1 MKKISLKIKLTLK
14 YTGCIFVATGIALFF
29 ATMISGTDAQ
39 TAKAMAKVV
48 LPIVFIASLAIGYFL
63 VMEVLK
69 RTADMAESAAEICR
83 TKDFSRQLELEESDV
98 ELERLQLTLN
108 ELLEDVREEGHFAE
122 NVVQEMWMPVS
133 VILTRSAWC
142 LGDWRLSQRQRW
154 QIELVQKKAQILSDF
169 IQEVSFFAKADQG
182 CQPAYKKRMNIS
194 ELTTGIIE
202 GQISRLQEADEPV
215 QIDYEIEPEI
225 YAEVDEN
232 CYRKMLLNLLENS
245 IDYSREIGLIK
256 VVVESKGSEF
266 TCKIADAGIG
276 ISETDLPHV
285 WDRFFRG
292 DPLGAGEGHFGLG
305 LSVVKWIAEVHD
317 GWVDAESILGSGSCF
332 TVGMPCE
339 SKPEAEVEE
348 VPEEEKTVD
357 ALLEGIDEAAETED
371 MTKSNEETEAD
382 GTAEADQVA
391 EIDGITE
398 MNETVATDGIIETNQ
413 TTENE
418 EIKKENNVEDIQ
430 EIVSNESDSH
440 IDSSEESETLGETIA
455 MPVITED
462 TEEQLSENF
471 VPDAEID
478 ETDVKNENSFRKIKI
493 CLSKIK
499 SFLEEEDDEEEDEE
513 DEEVSNECEVIP
525 FKSKEDSDEK

>member
-14 YTGCIFVATGIALFF
+14 YTGCIFVATGIALFL
-29 ATMISGTDAQ
+29 ATVISGTEAQ
-39 TAKAMAKVV
+39 SAKAMAKVV

-63 VMEVLK
+63 VREVLK
-69 RTADMAESAAEICR
+69 RTAYMAESAAEICR
-83 TKDFSRQLELEESDV
+83 TKDFSRQLELEESDA

-266 TCKIADAGIG
+266 TCKIADA
-276 ISETDLPHV
+276 

-339 SKPEAEVEE
+339 PKPEAEVEE
-348 VPEEEKTVD
+348 VSEEEKTVD
-357 ALLEGIDEAAETED
+357 ALLEGINGTDETEEETDADLTTEAEGAVETDATTEEAETEGI
-371 MTKSNEETEAD
+371 TEINTATETEA
-382 GTAEADQVA
+382 V
-391 EIDGITE
+391 
-398 MNETVATDGIIETNQ
+398 
-413 TTENE
+413 TENR
-418 EIKKENNVEDIQ
+418 
-430 EIVSNESDSH
+430 
-440 IDSSEESETLGETIA
+440 DSSEESETLGETIA

-462 TEEQLSENF
+462 TEEQSSENF
-471 VPDAEID
+471 VPDAEKD
-478 ETDVKNENSFRKIKI
+478 ETDVKGENSFRKIKI

-499 SFLEEEDDEEEDEE
+499 SFLEEEDDEEDSDEDEE
-513 DEEVSNECEVIP
+513 ASNECEVIP

>member
-14 YTGCIFVATGIALFF
+14 YTGCIFVATGIALFL
-29 ATMISGTDAQ
+29 ATVISGTDAQ
-39 TAKAMAKVV
+39 SAKAMAKVV

-63 VMEVLK
+63 VREVLK
-69 RTADMAESAAEICR
+69 RTADLAESAAEICR
-83 TKDFSRQLELEESDV
+83 TKDFSRQLELEESDA

-202 GQISRLQEADEPV
+202 GQISRLQETDEPV
-215 QIDYEIEPEI
+215 QIEYEIEPEI

-339 SKPEAEVEE
+339 PKPEPEE
-348 VPEEEKTVD
+348 VSEEEKTV
-357 ALLEGIDEAAETED
+357 ETSEENV
-371 MTKSNEETEAD
+371 SNEEDFLMDDSEKTES
-382 GTAEADQVA
+382 EQ
-391 EIDGITE
+391 
-398 MNETVATDGIIETNQ
+398 
-413 TTENE
+413 E
-418 EIKKENNVEDIQ
+418 EE
-430 EIVSNESDSH
+430 VSNQEQPVEKEGQLEETGSIEVPEDVTESLD
-440 IDSSEESETLGETIA
+440 ETIA

-462 TEEQLSENF
+462 IEDTADIEDTEEPLPANLESATEKDEADGKSET
-471 VPDAEID
+471 P
-478 ETDVKNENSFRKIKI
+478 FRKIKI

-499 SFLEEEDDEEEDEE
+499 NFLEEEDDEEDSDEDL
-513 DEEVSNECEVIP
+513 SNECEVIP
-525 FKSKEDSDEK
+525 FKGKEDSDEK

>member
-14 YTGCIFVATGIALFF
+14 YTGCIFVATGIALFL
-29 ATMISGTDAQ
+29 ATVISGTDAQ
-39 TAKAMAKVV
+39 SAKAMAKVV

-63 VMEVLK
+63 VREVLK

-83 TKDFSRQLELEESDV
+83 TKDFSRQLELEESDA

-215 QIDYEIEPEI
+215 QIEYEIEPEI

-339 SKPEAEVEE
+339 PKPEPEE
-348 VPEEEKTVD
+348 VSEEEKTV
-357 ALLEGIDEAAETED
+357 ETSEENV
-371 MTKSNEETEAD
+371 SNEEDFLMDDSEKTES
-382 GTAEADQVA
+382 EQ
-391 EIDGITE
+391 
-398 MNETVATDGIIETNQ
+398 
-413 TTENE
+413 E
-418 EIKKENNVEDIQ
+418 EE
-430 EIVSNESDSH
+430 VSNQEQPVEKEGQLEETGSIEVPEDVTESLD
-440 IDSSEESETLGETIA
+440 ETIA

-462 TEEQLSENF
+462 IEDTADIEDTEEPLPANLESATEKDEADGKSET
-471 VPDAEID
+471 P
-478 ETDVKNENSFRKIKI
+478 FRKIKI

-499 SFLEEEDDEEEDEE
+499 NFLEEEDDEEDSDEDL
-513 DEEVSNECEVIP
+513 SNECEVIP
-525 FKSKEDSDEK
+525 FKGKEDSDEK

>member
-14 YTGCIFVATGIALFF
+14 YTGCIFVATGIALFL

-48 LPIVFIASLAIGYFL
+48 LPIVFIASLVIGYFL

-69 RTADMAESAAEICR
+69 RTVDLAESAAEICR

-215 QIDYEIEPEI
+215 QIEYEIEPEI

-339 SKPEAEVEE
+339 PKPEPEE
-348 VPEEEKTVD
+348 VSEEEKTV
-357 ALLEGIDEAAETED
+357 ETSEENV
-371 MTKSNEETEAD
+371 SNEEDFLMDDSEKTES
-382 GTAEADQVA
+382 EQ
-391 EIDGITE
+391 
-398 MNETVATDGIIETNQ
+398 
-413 TTENE
+413 E
-418 EIKKENNVEDIQ
+418 EE
-430 EIVSNESDSH
+430 VSNQEQPVEKEGQLEETGSIEVPEDVTESLD
-440 IDSSEESETLGETIA
+440 ETIA

-462 TEEQLSENF
+462 IEDTADIEDTEEPLPANLESATEK
-471 VPDAEID
+471 D
-478 ETDVKNENSFRKIKI
+478 EADG
-493 CLSKIK
+493 
-499 SFLEEEDDEEEDEE
+499 
-513 DEEVSNECEVIP
+513 
-525 FKSKEDSDEK
+525 

>member
-14 YTGCIFVATGIALFF
+14 YTGCIFVATGSALFF

-39 TAKAMAKVV
+39 TAKAMAKVI

-63 VMEVLK
+63 VREVLK
-69 RTADMAESAAEICR
+69 RTADLAESAAEICR
-83 TKDFSRQLELEESDV
+83 TKDFSRQLELEESDA
-98 ELERLQLTLN
+98 EFERLQLTLN

-215 QIDYEIEPEI
+215 QIEYEIEPEI

-339 SKPEAEVEE
+339 PKPEPEAEE
-348 VPEEEKTVD
+348 VTEEEKTVD
-357 ALLEGIDEAAETED
+357 ALLEGIAGTDITE
-371 MTKSNEETEAD
+371 EETDADLTTEAEGAVETD
-382 GTAEADQVA
+382 ATTEEATVTPDETVYTISKEKSASKSKYTIAGTQGNNSLEVSF
-391 EIDGITE
+391 ELDGISNNGATE
-398 MNETVATDGIIETNQ
+398 KVYVKYDADDANFNAEYNNAIIFKDVTVTELNGNNSIALNDYDQEELGILLQQLFIQ
-413 TTENE
+413 TITVNSQ
-418 EIKKENNVEDIQ
+418 KMQNAYG
-430 EIVSNESDSH
+430 VS
-440 IDSSEESETLGETIA
+440 L
-455 MPVITED
+455 
-462 TEEQLSENF
+462 F
-471 VPDAEID
+471 
-478 ETDVKNENSFRKIKI
+478 
-493 CLSKIK
+493 
-499 SFLEEEDDEEEDEE
+499 
-513 DEEVSNECEVIP
+513 
-525 FKSKEDSDEK
+525 

>member
-14 YTGCIFVATGIALFF
+14 YTGCIFVATGIALFL
-29 ATMISGTDAQ
+29 ATMINGTDAQ

-63 VMEVLK
+63 VREVLK
-69 RTADMAESAAEICR
+69 RTADLAESAAEICR
-83 TKDFSRQLELEESDV
+83 TKDFSRQLELEESDA

-108 ELLEDVREEGHFAE
+108 KLLEDVREEGHFAE

-215 QIDYEIEPEI
+215 QIEYEIEPEI

-339 SKPEAEVEE
+339 PKPEPEE
-348 VPEEEKTVD
+348 VSEEEKTV
-357 ALLEGIDEAAETED
+357 ETSEENV
-371 MTKSNEETEAD
+371 SNEEDFLMDDSEKTES
-382 GTAEADQVA
+382 EQ
-391 EIDGITE
+391 
-398 MNETVATDGIIETNQ
+398 
-413 TTENE
+413 E
-418 EIKKENNVEDIQ
+418 EE
-430 EIVSNESDSH
+430 VSNQEQPVEKEGQLEETGSIEVPEDVTESLD
-440 IDSSEESETLGETIA
+440 ETIA

-462 TEEQLSENF
+462 IEDTADIEDTEEPLPANLESATEKDEADGKSET
-471 VPDAEID
+471 P
-478 ETDVKNENSFRKIKI
+478 FRKIKI

-499 SFLEEEDDEEEDEE
+499 NFLEEEDDEEDSDEDL
-513 DEEVSNECEVIP
+513 SNECEVIP
-525 FKSKEDSDEK
+525 FKGKEDSDEK

>member
-14 YTGCIFVATGIALFF
+14 YTGCIFVATGIALFL
-29 ATMISGTDAQ
+29 ATVISGTDAQ
-39 TAKAMAKVV
+39 SAKAMAKVV

-63 VMEVLK
+63 AREVLK

-83 TKDFSRQLELEESDV
+83 TKDFSRQLELEESDA

-215 QIDYEIEPEI
+215 QIEYEIEPEI

-339 SKPEAEVEE
+339 PKPEAEE
-348 VPEEEKTVD
+348 VTEEEKTVD
-357 ALLEGIDEAAETED
+357 ALLEGIDGADITEEETDADLTTETEGAVETDATTEEAETEV
-371 MTKSNEETEAD
+371 TSEINETAETEGVTEINAATETEA
-382 GTAEADQVA
+382 V
-391 EIDGITE
+391 
-398 MNETVATDGIIETNQ
+398 IEN
-413 TTENE
+413 
-418 EIKKENNVEDIQ
+418 K
-430 EIVSNESDSH
+430 
-440 IDSSEESETLGETIA
+440 DSSEKSEALDETIA

-462 TEEQLSENF
+462 TEEQSSENF
-471 VPDAEID
+471 VPDAEKD
-478 ETDVKNENSFRKIKI
+478 ETDVKSEIPFRKIKI

-499 SFLEEEDDEEEDEE
+499 SFLEEEDDEEDDEEDSDEDEE
-513 DEEVSNECEVIP
+513 ASNECEVIP

>member
-14 YTGCIFVATGIALFF
+14 YTGCIFVATGIALFL

-48 LPIVFIASLAIGYFL
+48 LPIVFIASLVIGYFL

-69 RTADMAESAAEICR
+69 RTVDLAESAAEICR

-215 QIDYEIEPEI
+215 QIEYEIEPEI

-339 SKPEAEVEE
+339 PKPEPEE
-348 VPEEEKTVD
+348 VSEEEKTV
-357 ALLEGIDEAAETED
+357 ETSEENV
-371 MTKSNEETEAD
+371 SNEEDFLMDDSEKTES
-382 GTAEADQVA
+382 EQ
-391 EIDGITE
+391 
-398 MNETVATDGIIETNQ
+398 
-413 TTENE
+413 E
-418 EIKKENNVEDIQ
+418 EE
-430 EIVSNESDSH
+430 VSNQEQPVEKEGQLEETGSIEVPEDVTESLD
-440 IDSSEESETLGETIA
+440 ETIA

-462 TEEQLSENF
+462 IEDTEEPLPANLESATEKDEADGKSET
-471 VPDAEID
+471 P
-478 ETDVKNENSFRKIKI
+478 FRKIKI

-499 SFLEEEDDEEEDEE
+499 NFLEEEDDEEDSDEDL
-513 DEEVSNECEVIP
+513 SNECEVIP
-525 FKSKEDSDEK
+525 FKGKEDSDEK

>member
-14 YTGCIFVATGIALFF
+14 YTGCIFVATGIALFL

-39 TAKAMAKVV
+39 TTKAMAKVI

-69 RTADMAESAAEICR
+69 KTVDLAESAAEICR
-83 TKDFSRQLELEESDV
+83 TKDFSRQLEQEESDV

-108 ELLEDVREEGHFAE
+108 ELLEDVRKEGHFAE

-215 QIDYEIEPEI
+215 QIEYEIEPEI

-339 SKPEAEVEE
+339 PKPEPEE
-348 VPEEEKTVD
+348 VSEEEKTV
-357 ALLEGIDEAAETED
+357 ETSEENV
-371 MTKSNEETEAD
+371 SNEEDFLMDDSEKTES
-382 GTAEADQVA
+382 EQ
-391 EIDGITE
+391 
-398 MNETVATDGIIETNQ
+398 
-413 TTENE
+413 E
-418 EIKKENNVEDIQ
+418 EE
-430 EIVSNESDSH
+430 VSNQEQPVEKEGQLEETGSIEVPEDVTESLD
-440 IDSSEESETLGETIA
+440 ETIA

-462 TEEQLSENF
+462 IEDTADIEDTEEPLPANLESATEKDEADGKSEA
-471 VPDAEID
+471 P
-478 ETDVKNENSFRKIKI
+478 FRKIKI

-499 SFLEEEDDEEEDEE
+499 NFLEEEDDEEDSDEDL
-513 DEEVSNECEVIP
+513 SNECEVIP
-525 FKSKEDSDEK
+525 FKGKEDSDEK

>member
-14 YTGCIFVATGIALFF
+14 YTGCIFVATGIALFL
-29 ATMISGTDAQ
+29 ATVISGTDAQ
-39 TAKAMAKVV
+39 SAKAMAKVV

-63 VMEVLK
+63 VREVLK
-69 RTADMAESAAEICR
+69 RTADLAESAAEICR
-83 TKDFSRQLELEESDV
+83 TKDFSRQLELEESDA

-215 QIDYEIEPEI
+215 QIEYEIEPEI

-339 SKPEAEVEE
+339 PKPEPEE
-348 VPEEEKTVD
+348 VSEEEKTV
-357 ALLEGIDEAAETED
+357 ETSEENV
-371 MTKSNEETEAD
+371 SNEEDFLMDDSEKTES
-382 GTAEADQVA
+382 EQ
-391 EIDGITE
+391 
-398 MNETVATDGIIETNQ
+398 
-413 TTENE
+413 E
-418 EIKKENNVEDIQ
+418 EE
-430 EIVSNESDSH
+430 VSNQEQPVEKEGQLEETGSIEVPEDVTESLD
-440 IDSSEESETLGETIA
+440 ETIA

-462 TEEQLSENF
+462 IEDTADIEDTEEPLPANLESATEKDEADGKSET
-471 VPDAEID
+471 P
-478 ETDVKNENSFRKIKI
+478 FRKIKI

-499 SFLEEEDDEEEDEE
+499 NFLEEEDDEEDSDEDL
-513 DEEVSNECEVIP
+513 SNECEVIP
-525 FKSKEDSDEK
+525 FKGKEDSDEK

>member
-14 YTGCIFVATGIALFF
+14 YTGCIFVATGIALFL

-39 TAKAMAKVV
+39 TTKAMAKVI

-69 RTADMAESAAEICR
+69 RTVDLAESAAEICR

-154 QIELVQKKAQILSDF
+154 QIELVQKKAQILSEF

-215 QIDYEIEPEI
+215 QIEYEIEPEI

-256 VVVESKGSEF
+256 VVIESKGSEF

-339 SKPEAEVEE
+339 PKSEPEAEE
-348 VPEEEKTVD
+348 VTEEEKTVD
-357 ALLEGIDEAAETED
+357 ALLEGIDGADITEEETD
-371 MTKSNEETEAD
+371 AEETES
-382 GTAEADQVA
+382 EQEEEVS
-391 EIDGITE
+391 
-398 MNETVATDGIIETNQ
+398 NQ
-413 TTENE
+413 EQPVENE
-418 EIKKENNVEDIQ
+418 GQLEETGSIEVPEED
-430 EIVSNESDSH
+430 VTESLD
-440 IDSSEESETLGETIA
+440 ETIA

-462 TEEQLSENF
+462 IEDTEDTEEPLPANLESATEKDEADGKSET
-471 VPDAEID
+471 P
-478 ETDVKNENSFRKIKI
+478 FRKIKI

-499 SFLEEEDDEEEDEE
+499 NFLEEEDDEEDSDEDL
-513 DEEVSNECEVIP
+513 SNECEVIP
-525 FKSKEDSDEK
+525 FKGKEDSDEK

>member
-14 YTGCIFVATGIALFF
+14 YTGCIFVATGIALFL

-48 LPIVFIASLAIGYFL
+48 LPIVFIASLVIGYFL

-69 RTADMAESAAEICR
+69 RTVDLAESAAEICR

-154 QIELVQKKAQILSDF
+154 QIELVQKKAQILSEF

-215 QIDYEIEPEI
+215 QIEYEIEPEI

-339 SKPEAEVEE
+339 PKPEPEE
-348 VPEEEKTVD
+348 VSEEEKTV
-357 ALLEGIDEAAETED
+357 ETSEENV
-371 MTKSNEETEAD
+371 SNEEDFLMDDSEKTES
-382 GTAEADQVA
+382 EQ
-391 EIDGITE
+391 
-398 MNETVATDGIIETNQ
+398 
-413 TTENE
+413 E
-418 EIKKENNVEDIQ
+418 EE
-430 EIVSNESDSH
+430 VSNQEQPVEKEGQLEETGSIEVPEDVTESLD
-440 IDSSEESETLGETIA
+440 ETIA

-462 TEEQLSENF
+462 TADIEDTEEPLPANLESATEKDEADGKSET
-471 VPDAEID
+471 P
-478 ETDVKNENSFRKIKI
+478 FRKIKI

-499 SFLEEEDDEEEDEE
+499 NFLEEEDDEEDSDEDL
-513 DEEVSNECEVIP
+513 SNECEVIP
-525 FKSKEDSDEK
+525 FKGKEDSDEK

>member
-39 TAKAMAKVV
+39 TAKAMAKVI

-63 VMEVLK
+63 VREVLK
-69 RTADMAESAAEICR
+69 RTADLAESAAEICR
-83 TKDFSRQLELEESDV
+83 TKDFSRQLELEESDA
-98 ELERLQLTLN
+98 EFERLQLTLN

-215 QIDYEIEPEI
+215 QIEYEIEPEI

-339 SKPEAEVEE
+339 PKPEPEE
-348 VPEEEKTVD
+348 VSEEEKTV
-357 ALLEGIDEAAETED
+357 ETSEENV
-371 MTKSNEETEAD
+371 SNEEDFLMDDSEKTES
-382 GTAEADQVA
+382 EQ
-391 EIDGITE
+391 
-398 MNETVATDGIIETNQ
+398 
-413 TTENE
+413 E
-418 EIKKENNVEDIQ
+418 EE
-430 EIVSNESDSH
+430 VSNREQPVEKEGQLEETGSIEVPEDVTESLD
-440 IDSSEESETLGETIA
+440 ETIA

-462 TEEQLSENF
+462 IEDTADIEDTEEPLPANLESATEKDEADGKSET
-471 VPDAEID
+471 P
-478 ETDVKNENSFRKIKI
+478 FRKIKI

-499 SFLEEEDDEEEDEE
+499 NFLEEEDDEEDSDEDL
-513 DEEVSNECEVIP
+513 SNECEVIP
-525 FKSKEDSDEK
+525 FKGKEDSDEK

>member
-14 YTGCIFVATGIALFF
+14 YTGCIFVATGIALFL
-29 ATMISGTDAQ
+29 ATVISGTDAQ
-39 TAKAMAKVV
+39 SAKAMAKVV

-63 VMEVLK
+63 VIEVLK

-339 SKPEAEVEE
+339 PKPEPEE
-348 VPEEEKTVD
+348 VSEEEKTV
-357 ALLEGIDEAAETED
+357 ETSEENV
-371 MTKSNEETEAD
+371 SNEEDFLMDDSEKTES
-382 GTAEADQVA
+382 EQ
-391 EIDGITE
+391 
-398 MNETVATDGIIETNQ
+398 
-413 TTENE
+413 E
-418 EIKKENNVEDIQ
+418 EE
-430 EIVSNESDSH
+430 VSNQEQPVEKEGQLEETGSIEVPEDVTESLD
-440 IDSSEESETLGETIA
+440 ETIA

-462 TEEQLSENF
+462 IEDTADIEDTEEPLPANLESATEKDEADGKSET
-471 VPDAEID
+471 P
-478 ETDVKNENSFRKIKI
+478 FRKIKI

-499 SFLEEEDDEEEDEE
+499 NFLEEEDDEEDSDEDL
-513 DEEVSNECEVIP
+513 SNECEVIP
-525 FKSKEDSDEK
+525 FKGKEDSDEK

>member
-14 YTGCIFVATGIALFF
+14 YTGCIFVATGIALFL

-48 LPIVFIASLAIGYFL
+48 LPIVFIASLVIGYFL

-69 RTADMAESAAEICR
+69 RTVDLTESAAEICR

-154 QIELVQKKAQILSDF
+154 QIELVQKKAQILSEF

-215 QIDYEIEPEI
+215 QIEYEIEPEI

-339 SKPEAEVEE
+339 PKPEPEE
-348 VPEEEKTVD
+348 VSEEEKTV
-357 ALLEGIDEAAETED
+357 ETSEENV
-371 MTKSNEETEAD
+371 SNEEDFLMDDSEKTES
-382 GTAEADQVA
+382 EQ
-391 EIDGITE
+391 
-398 MNETVATDGIIETNQ
+398 
-413 TTENE
+413 E
-418 EIKKENNVEDIQ
+418 EE
-430 EIVSNESDSH
+430 VSNQEQPVEKEGQLEETGSIEVPEDVTESLD
-440 IDSSEESETLGETIA
+440 ETIA

-462 TEEQLSENF
+462 IEDTEEPLPANLESATEKDEADGKSET
-471 VPDAEID
+471 P
-478 ETDVKNENSFRKIKI
+478 FRKIKI

-499 SFLEEEDDEEEDEE
+499 NFLEEEDDEEDSDEDL
-513 DEEVSNECEVIP
+513 SNECEVIP
-525 FKSKEDSDEK
+525 FKGKEDSDEK

>member
-14 YTGCIFVATGIALFF
+14 YTGCIFVATGIALFL

-39 TAKAMAKVV
+39 TAKAMAKVI

-63 VMEVLK
+63 VREVLK
-69 RTADMAESAAEICR
+69 RTADLAESAAEICR
-83 TKDFSRQLELEESDV
+83 TKDFSRQLELEESDA
-98 ELERLQLTLN
+98 EFERLQLTLN

-215 QIDYEIEPEI
+215 QIEYEIEPEI

-339 SKPEAEVEE
+339 PKPEPEAEE
-348 VPEEEKTVD
+348 VTEEEKTVD
-357 ALLEGIDEAAETED
+357 ALLEGIAGTDITEEETDADLTTEAVTEISAATETE
-371 MTKSNEETEAD
+371 S
-382 GTAEADQVA
+382 V
-391 EIDGITE
+391 
-398 MNETVATDGIIETNQ
+398 
-413 TTENE
+413 TENR
-418 EIKKENNVEDIQ
+418 
-430 EIVSNESDSH
+430 
-440 IDSSEESETLGETIA
+440 DSSEESETLGETIA

-462 TEEQLSENF
+462 TEDTEEQSSENF
-471 VPDAEID
+471 VPDAEKD
-478 ETDVKNENSFRKIKI
+478 ETDVKSEIPFRKIKI

-499 SFLEEEDDEEEDEE
+499 SFLEEEDDEEDSDEDEE
-513 DEEVSNECEVIP
+513 ASNECEVIP
-525 FKSKEDSDEK
+525 FKGKEDSDEK

>member
-14 YTGCIFVATGIALFF
+14 YTGCIFVATGIALFL

-69 RTADMAESAAEICR
+69 RTAGLAESAAEICR

-215 QIDYEIEPEI
+215 QIEYEIEPEI

-245 IDYSREIGLIK
+245 IDYSWEIGLIK

-339 SKPEAEVEE
+339 PKPEPEE
-348 VPEEEKTVD
+348 VSEEEKTV
-357 ALLEGIDEAAETED
+357 ETSEENV
-371 MTKSNEETEAD
+371 SNEEDFLMDDSEKTES
-382 GTAEADQVA
+382 EQ
-391 EIDGITE
+391 
-398 MNETVATDGIIETNQ
+398 
-413 TTENE
+413 E
-418 EIKKENNVEDIQ
+418 EE
-430 EIVSNESDSH
+430 VSNQEQPVEKEGQLEETGSIEVPEDVTESLD
-440 IDSSEESETLGETIA
+440 ETIA

-462 TEEQLSENF
+462 IEDTADIEDTEEPLPANLESATEKDEADGKSET
-471 VPDAEID
+471 P
-478 ETDVKNENSFRKIKI
+478 FRKIKI

-499 SFLEEEDDEEEDEE
+499 NFLEEEDDEEDSDEDL
-513 DEEVSNECEVIP
+513 SNECEVIP
-525 FKSKEDSDEK
+525 FKGKEDSDEK

>member
-14 YTGCIFVATGIALFF
+14 YTGCIFVATGIALFL

-48 LPIVFIASLAIGYFL
+48 LPVVFIASLAIGYFL

-69 RTADMAESAAEICR
+69 RTVDLAESAAEICR

-339 SKPEAEVEE
+339 PKPEPEVEE
-348 VPEEEKTVD
+348 VSEEEKTVD
-357 ALLEGIDEAAETED
+357 ALLEGIDGAAETED
-371 MTKSNEETEAD
+371 MTESNAETEAD

-398 MNETVATDGIIETNQ
+398 MNETVAADGIIETNQ

-430 EIVSNESDSH
+430 EIISNASDSP
-440 IDSSEESETLGETIA
+440 IDSSGESEVLGETIA

-462 TEEQLSENF
+462 TEEQSSENF
-471 VPDAEID
+471 VPDAEKD
-478 ETDVKNENSFRKIKI
+478 ETDVKSENSFRKIKI

-525 FKSKEDSDEK
+525 FKSREDSDEK

>member
-14 YTGCIFVATGIALFF
+14 YTGCIFVATGIALFL

-63 VMEVLK
+63 VREVLK

-83 TKDFSRQLELEESDV
+83 TKDFSRQLELEESDA

-154 QIELVQKKAQILSDF
+154 QIELVQKKAQILSEF

-215 QIDYEIEPEI
+215 QIEYEIEPEI

-339 SKPEAEVEE
+339 PKPEPEE
-348 VPEEEKTVD
+348 VSEEEKTV
-357 ALLEGIDEAAETED
+357 ETSEENV
-371 MTKSNEETEAD
+371 SNEEDFLMDDSEKTES
-382 GTAEADQVA
+382 EQ
-391 EIDGITE
+391 
-398 MNETVATDGIIETNQ
+398 
-413 TTENE
+413 E
-418 EIKKENNVEDIQ
+418 EE
-430 EIVSNESDSH
+430 VSNQEQPVEKEGQLEETGSIEVPEDVTESLD
-440 IDSSEESETLGETIA
+440 ETIA

-462 TEEQLSENF
+462 IEDTADIEDTEEPLPANLESATEKDEADGKSET
-471 VPDAEID
+471 P
-478 ETDVKNENSFRKIKI
+478 FRKIKI

-499 SFLEEEDDEEEDEE
+499 NFLEEEDDEEDSDEDL
-513 DEEVSNECEVIP
+513 SNECEVIP
-525 FKSKEDSDEK
+525 FKGKEDSDEK

>member
-1 MKKISLKIKLTLK
+1 
-14 YTGCIFVATGIALFF
+14 
-29 ATMISGTDAQ
+29 
-39 TAKAMAKVV
+39 
-48 LPIVFIASLAIGYFL
+48 
-63 VMEVLK
+63 
-69 RTADMAESAAEICR
+69 
-83 TKDFSRQLELEESDV
+83 
-98 ELERLQLTLN
+98 
-108 ELLEDVREEGHFAE
+108 
-122 NVVQEMWMPVS
+122 MPVS

-339 SKPEAEVEE
+339 PKPEPEVEE
-348 VPEEEKTVD
+348 VSEEEKTVD
-357 ALLEGIDEAAETED
+357 ALLEGIDGADITE
-371 MTKSNEETEAD
+371 EETEAD
-382 GTAEADQVA
+382 L
-391 EIDGITE
+391 
-398 MNETVATDGIIETNQ
+398 
-413 TTENE
+413 TTEAEGAVETDATTE
-418 EIKKENNVEDIQ
+418 EAETEGVTEINAATETESATENK
-430 EIVSNESDSH
+430 
-440 IDSSEESETLGETIA
+440 DSSEESETLGETIA
-455 MPVITED
+455 MPVITENA
-462 TEEQLSENF
+462 EEKLPENF
-471 VPDAEID
+471 VSDAEKD
-478 ETDVKNENSFRKIKI
+478 ETDVKSENSFRKIKI

>member
-1 MKKISLKIKLTLK
+1 MHIRGNRHCVVSCYNDKWNRCADSKSDGEGGTSNRFHRISCNWIL
-14 YTGCIFVATGIALFF
+14 
-29 ATMISGTDAQ
+29 SGKRGPETDCRPGR
-39 TAKAMAKVV
+39 V
-48 LPIVFIASLAIGYFL
+48 SGG
-63 VMEVLK
+63 
-69 RTADMAESAAEICR
+69 R
-83 TKDFSRQLELEESDV
+83 TKDFSRQLELEESDA

-305 LSVVKWIAEVHD
+305 LSVVKWIVDVHY
-317 GWVDAESILGSGSCF
+317 
-332 TVGMPCE
+332 
-339 SKPEAEVEE
+339 
-348 VPEEEKTVD
+348 
-357 ALLEGIDEAAETED
+357 
-371 MTKSNEETEAD
+371 
-382 GTAEADQVA
+382 
-391 EIDGITE
+391 
-398 MNETVATDGIIETNQ
+398 
-413 TTENE
+413 
-418 EIKKENNVEDIQ
+418 
-430 EIVSNESDSH
+430 
-440 IDSSEESETLGETIA
+440 
-455 MPVITED
+455 
-462 TEEQLSENF
+462 
-471 VPDAEID
+471 
-478 ETDVKNENSFRKIKI
+478 
-493 CLSKIK
+493 
-499 SFLEEEDDEEEDEE
+499 
-513 DEEVSNECEVIP
+513 
-525 FKSKEDSDEK
+525 

>member
-14 YTGCIFVATGIALFF
+14 YTGCIFVATGIALFL

-48 LPIVFIASLAIGYFL
+48 LPIVFIASLVIGYFL

-69 RTADMAESAAEICR
+69 RTVDLAESAAEICR

-215 QIDYEIEPEI
+215 QIEYEIEPEI

-339 SKPEAEVEE
+339 PKPEEVS
-348 VPEEEKTVD
+348 EEEKTV
-357 ALLEGIDEAAETED
+357 ETSEENV
-371 MTKSNEETEAD
+371 SNEEDFLMDDSEKTES
-382 GTAEADQVA
+382 EQ
-391 EIDGITE
+391 
-398 MNETVATDGIIETNQ
+398 
-413 TTENE
+413 E
-418 EIKKENNVEDIQ
+418 EE
-430 EIVSNESDSH
+430 VSNQEQPVEKEGQLEETGSIEVPEDVTESLD
-440 IDSSEESETLGETIA
+440 ETIA

-462 TEEQLSENF
+462 IEDTADIEDTEEPLPANLESATEKDEADGKSET
-471 VPDAEID
+471 P
-478 ETDVKNENSFRKIKI
+478 FRKIKI

-499 SFLEEEDDEEEDEE
+499 NFLEEEDDEEDSDEDL
-513 DEEVSNECEVIP
+513 SNECEVIP
-525 FKSKEDSDEK
+525 FKGKEDSDEK

>member
-14 YTGCIFVATGIALFF
+14 YTGCIFVATGIALFL
-29 ATMISGTDAQ
+29 ATVISGTDAQ
-39 TAKAMAKVV
+39 SAKAMAKVV
-48 LPIVFIASLAIGYFL
+48 LPVVFIASLAIGYFL
-63 VMEVLK
+63 VREVLK

-339 SKPEAEVEE
+339 PKPEPEE
-348 VPEEEKTVD
+348 VSEEEKTV
-357 ALLEGIDEAAETED
+357 ETSEENV
-371 MTKSNEETEAD
+371 SNEEDFLMDDSEKTES
-382 GTAEADQVA
+382 EQ
-391 EIDGITE
+391 
-398 MNETVATDGIIETNQ
+398 
-413 TTENE
+413 E
-418 EIKKENNVEDIQ
+418 EE
-430 EIVSNESDSH
+430 VSNQEQPVEKEGQLEETGSIEVPEDVTESLD
-440 IDSSEESETLGETIA
+440 ETIA

-462 TEEQLSENF
+462 IEDTADIEDTEEPLPANLESATEKDEADGKSET
-471 VPDAEID
+471 P
-478 ETDVKNENSFRKIKI
+478 FRKIKI

-499 SFLEEEDDEEEDEE
+499 NFLEEEDDEEDSDEDL
-513 DEEVSNECEVIP
+513 SNECEVIP
-525 FKSKEDSDEK
+525 FKGKEDSDEK

>member
-14 YTGCIFVATGIALFF
+14 YTGCIFVATGIALFL
-29 ATMISGTDAQ
+29 ATVISGTDAQ
-39 TAKAMAKVV
+39 SAKAMAKVV

-63 VMEVLK
+63 VREVLK

-83 TKDFSRQLELEESDV
+83 TKDFSRQLELEESDA

-215 QIDYEIEPEI
+215 QIEYEIEPEI

-339 SKPEAEVEE
+339 PKPEPEE
-348 VPEEEKTVD
+348 VSEEEKTV
-357 ALLEGIDEAAETED
+357 ETSEENV
-371 MTKSNEETEAD
+371 SNEEDFLMDDSEKTES
-382 GTAEADQVA
+382 EQ
-391 EIDGITE
+391 
-398 MNETVATDGIIETNQ
+398 
-413 TTENE
+413 E
-418 EIKKENNVEDIQ
+418 EE
-430 EIVSNESDSH
+430 VSNQEQPVEKEGQLEETGSIEVPEDVTESLD
-440 IDSSEESETLGETIA
+440 ETIA

-462 TEEQLSENF
+462 IEDTADIEDTEEPLPVNLESATEKDEADGKSET
-471 VPDAEID
+471 P
-478 ETDVKNENSFRKIKI
+478 FRKIKI

-499 SFLEEEDDEEEDEE
+499 NFLEEEDDEEDSDEDL
-513 DEEVSNECEVIP
+513 SNECEVIP
-525 FKSKEDSDEK
+525 FKGKEDSDEK